1 MAAISRPLLALIAA
15 LALVAAIWLTI
26 PRPGPVAVR
35 HTPLAPVGQ
44 IQKARDASALSDATN
59 ARLQAAAEQAGR

>member
-1 MAAISRPLLALIAA
+1 MAAISRPLLALVVA
-15 LALVAAIWLTI
+15 LLLGVAMWLAV

-35 HTPLAPVGQ
+35 HTPLAPTQQ
-44 IQKARDASALSDATN
+44 IQKAQDASALSDATN